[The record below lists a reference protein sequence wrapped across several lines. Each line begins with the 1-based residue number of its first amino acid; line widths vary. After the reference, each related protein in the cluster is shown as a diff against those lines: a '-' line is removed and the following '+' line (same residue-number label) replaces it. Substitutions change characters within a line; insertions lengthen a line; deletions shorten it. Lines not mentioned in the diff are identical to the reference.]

1 VMDRK
6 WKIGIGAAV
15 ILIIAFLLWL
25 AKYQHD
31 MLERQKLIESSVTEQ
46 KELTDGI
53 MRAQAGY
60 ATKKDL
66 EKWSEDL
73 GVDLTPIR
81 DDLEKLNADIQG
93 ISAVKVVTV
102 GYRGSNIAS
111 TSEETRK
118 PEDNPEPVDPD
129 NPDPHG
135 YQQKRQILKLNEPF
149 SKRDSIPFGEVGFSA
164 WKKRPWD
171 LTVAQREYRV
181 VNVLGQDE
189 DGRHYVYNKFSIVV
203 DGEQYDIKISDSKF
217 VEKLPE
223 SKFRFSPRLY
233 FGMDGGAYFN
243 KPKGAAAPNMQLF
256 FWSKGRTRTDPD
268 WILLGVG
275 AGYEI
280 VENKIVFL
288 ISPVS
293 YNVGHHLPL
302 VDNIFL
308 GPSVSTDVQGNIAIL
323 FGARVG
329 L

>member
-1 VMDRK
+1 MDRK
-6 WKIGIGAAV
+6 WKIGLAAAV

-31 MLERQKLIESSVTEQ
+31 MLERQKLIESSVAEQ
-46 KELTDGI
+46 KELANGI
-53 MRAQAGY
+53 MRAQASY
-60 ATKKDL
+60 VTKKDL
-66 EKWSEDL
+66 ERYSKDW
-73 GVDLTPIR
+73 GVDLDPIR
-81 DDLEKLNADIQG
+81 KDLEKLNAEVKG
-93 ISAVKVVTV
+93 ISATKVVTA
-102 GYRGSNIAS
+102 GYYGSNIAS
-111 TSEETRK
+111 TSEESRK
-118 PEDNPEPVDPD
+118 PGDNPEPIDPE
-129 NPDPHG
+129 NPDPYR
-135 YQQKRQILKLNEPF
+135 YQQKRQVLTLNEPF
-149 SKRDSIPFGEVGFSA
+149 SEQDAIPYGEVGFSA

-171 LTVAQREYRV
+171 LKVAPREYRV
-181 VNVLGQDE
+181 ASVLGQDE

-203 DGEQYDIKISDSKF
+203 DGKKYDVKISDSRF

-243 KPKGAAAPNMQLF
+243 KSLGAAIPNLQLF
-256 FWSKGRTRTDPD
+256 FWSKGRTKTNPD

-275 AGYEI
+275 TGYEI
-280 VENKIVFL
+280 VEDRISFL

-308 GPSVSTDVQGNIAIL
+308 GPAVSTDAWGNFAIM

>member
-1 VMDRK
+1 MDRK
-6 WKIGIGAAV
+6 WKIGIAAAV

-25 AKYQHD
+25 AKYQYD
-31 MLERQKLIESSVTEQ
+31 MLERQKLIESSVAEQ
-46 KELTDGI
+46 KELANGI
-53 MRAQAGY
+53 MRAQSSY

-66 EKWSEDL
+66 EQWSNDL
-73 GVDLTPIR
+73 GVDLSPIR
-81 DDLEKLNADIQG
+81 DDLKKLNADVQG

-111 TSEETRK
+111 SSEEPRK

-129 NPDPHG
+129 NPDPNG
-135 YQQKRQILKLNEPF
+135 YQQKRQVLTLNEPF
-149 SKRDSIPFGEVGFSA
+149 SGKDSIPFGEVGFSA

-171 LTVAQREYRV
+171 LTVTQREYRV
-181 VNVLGQDE
+181 VNVLGQDDE
-189 DGRHYVYNKFSIVV
+189 GRHYVYNKFSIVV
-203 DGEQYDIKISDSKF
+203 DGKKYDIKISDSKF
-217 VEKLPE
+217 IERLPE

-233 FGMDGGAYFN
+233 FGMDGGAYFS
-243 KPKGAAAPNMQLF
+243 KPIGAAMPNMQLF
-256 FWSKGRTRTDPD
+256 FWSKGRTASDPD

-280 VENKIVFL
+280 VEDQISFL

-302 VDNIFL
+302 VDNIFV
-308 GPSVSTDVQGNIAIL
+308 GPSVSTDTQGNFAIM